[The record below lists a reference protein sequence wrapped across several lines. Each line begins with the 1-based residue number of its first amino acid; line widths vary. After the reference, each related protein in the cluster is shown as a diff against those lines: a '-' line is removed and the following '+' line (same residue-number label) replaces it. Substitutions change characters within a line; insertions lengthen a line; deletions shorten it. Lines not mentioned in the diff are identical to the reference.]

1 MSAQKG
7 KEIVIIGAG
16 VAGCSIAFHLAK
28 RGMPP
33 LIIERESIAARASG
47 KAWAVWTHPLRWLGM
62 EGRPP
67 TSLLSMPEGGIRP
80 WIELL
85 WLGYSR
91 LPEAVLEIQ
100 EKGDINVQFSEIPRI
115 VAAGSESEER
125 EHRDLLARHQSEG
138 YNQVEWLDSKDVC
151 GIFPNINPRVRGGL
165 LYPAFEVEPYRFTL
179 GLAQAAEKMGV
190 DIRQGEVVGF
200 HHHGS
205 RVTSA
210 LLASGTELAADT
222 FVVAMGPWSGQ
233 ATSWLGKE
241 IPILVNRDQC
251 LKVKM
256 LEKLPR
262 CMITCGVSIV
272 PQVNGTVILGQSGI
286 PDPQPDLNV
295 SLTDEARMEIMEG
308 AVDLLPELE
317 QAKLVEQRGDLE
329 GWAPG
334 PCFMQPVL
342 GRLPEWDN
350 VYIVARL
357 GTLGMTMSLAVGQQM
372 ADLIVAEGQLPLYAK
387 ATMEYLS
394 PAKLQQD

>member
-1 MSAQKG
+1 
-7 KEIVIIGAG
+7 
-16 VAGCSIAFHLAK
+16 
-28 RGMPP
+28 
-33 LIIERESIAARASG
+33 
-47 KAWAVWTHPLRWLGM
+47 M
-62 EGRPP
+62 EGRPS

-125 EHRDLLARHQSEG
+125 EYRDLLARHQSEG
-138 YNQVEWLDSKDVC
+138 YNQVEWLDKKDVC

-179 GLAQAAEKMGV
+179 GLAQAAERMGV
-190 DIRQGEVVGF
+190 DIRQDEVVGF

-205 RVTSA
+205 RIISV
-210 LLASGTELAADT
+210 LLASRTELEADT

-251 LKVKM
+251 LKVRM
-256 LEKLPR
+256 PEKLPR

-272 PQVNGTVILGQSGI
+272 PQVNGTVILGHSGI

-308 AVDLLPELE
+308 AVNLLPELE

-342 GRLPEWDN
+342 GRLPKWDN
-350 VYIVARL
+350 VYIAARL

-372 ADLIVAEGQLPLYAK
+372 ADLIVAKGQLPLYAK